1 MESKKA
7 FSVGK
12 MLFDAM
18 GTYGGGTTRG
28 ISLKAGKSS

>member
-12 MLFDAM
+12 MLFDVM
-18 GTYGGGTTRG
+18 GTYGVARPGE